1 MTADTVREY
10 SDKLKDL
17 HAGIITEQE
26 WKEYCASILAEV
38 MDENKDVYLRMKER
52 GD

>member
-10 SDKLKDL
+10 SNRLKDFY
-17 HAGIITEQE
+17 AGIITEQE
-26 WKEYCASILAEV
+26 WMEYCASILAEL
-38 MDENKDVYLRMKER
+38 MDENKEVYLRMKER